1 MPHNEIIPVNQDAIR
16 SVDQVREEDEH
27 GDEEEKVPMHQ
38 DGDSLQLRNKIIQIP
53 KRTPRRKPASQSL
66 SSLALGIYA
75 EESESDSSS

>member
-16 SVDQVREEDEH
+16 SVDQVREEDE
-27 GDEEEKVPMHQ
+27 EEKVPVHHH

-75 EESESDSSS
+75 EESESDSSSYER